1 MKRKTRVIALCAV
14 LLCAVG
20 ITVAV
25 SLMEKER
32 EDIAESGE
40 VVFSLPVDEVDAL
53 AWTYTDGEGE
63 KQSFS
68 FTKGDGWIWDEDA
81 DFPADGELLDSLL
94 ERFASLQAAFVIE
107 NVTDYAQYGLD
118 EPQCTIDI
126 TAWETAYE
134 ISLGNFSE
142 LDGQRYLSLGDG
154 SVYLVNDDPLD
165 YYAITLDDLLRD
177 DEIPALTDVTELR
190 FSGHSDA
197 TVKRDG

>member
-68 FTKGDGWIWDEDA
+68 FTKGDGWTWDEDA
-81 DFPADGELLDSLL
+81 GFPADGELLDSLL

-107 NVTDYAQYGLD
+107 NVTD
-118 EPQCTIDI
+118 
-126 TAWETAYE
+126 
-134 ISLGNFSE
+134 
-142 LDGQRYLSLGDG
+142 
-154 SVYLVNDDPLD
+154 
-165 YYAITLDDLLRD
+165 
-177 DEIPALTDVTELR
+177 
-190 FSGHSDA
+190 
-197 TVKRDG
+197 